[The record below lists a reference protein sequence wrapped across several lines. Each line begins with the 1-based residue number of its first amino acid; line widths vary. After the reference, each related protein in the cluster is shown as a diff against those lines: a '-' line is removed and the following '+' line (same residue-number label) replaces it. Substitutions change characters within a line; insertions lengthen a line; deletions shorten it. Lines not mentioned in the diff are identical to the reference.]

1 LAAAARYDTVAAM
14 SPDDPRDDRPAE
26 PLAPAAV
33 HAPRP
38 RPLGLELAIVV
49 VISLAVLVPGIWRY
63 SLVDPWET
71 HYGEV
76 ARMML
81 QNHDWVHT
89 DWPGGMD
96 PKDHEGFRSKP
107 VLSFWMMASS
117 MTVFGVGENGGYSG
131 EMTDSVMTMVAIRM
145 PFILA
150 AVMGLTLM
158 WWMLARL
165 VSRRMAWLALLVVGS
180 TPMFCMIARQAIP
193 DMPLLACLM
202 AAIAMFTMANE
213 YGERPIDV
221 AFTLRLGRR
230 RVHIDQ
236 LHIFLAI
243 VGGFLL
249 LQCVYYVMYFIA
261 SPRLAVRQFP
271 NPVLFFPLLMAL
283 MFGGLSRV
291 GWMIVR
297 FPAVIIGS
305 AIAFFASPK
314 KHTLEAFDDWE
325 VYAPDRFLVRGL
337 SFPIVWANGGNW
349 AATARVADHILGMAP
364 ITQMRQVYLLWC
376 YAFLGIS
383 VLAKGPPAVAV
394 FGLVA
399 VFHVVLLNRW
409 RDLYNGHFEIKRGL
423 LLMIVVFLPW
433 HVGMYLK
440 EGVRFIDE
448 YVFTHILNRAA
459 VGVDNSPGTFATL
472 QTGGGGYTTVLGH
485 GMWLWAALVPAALAA
500 SLLRARIDTREGRV
514 RFTMT
519 LWAVCATA
527 FFFLVQTKFHHYILP
542 VVPALG
548 LLVAFFLDDIL
559 AGRDRLHPVYAALG
573 IGIVL
578 LIARDLMWE
587 PDRWIEMFVFRYDRP
602 WPSNEPYAV
611 DPSDGFLLLGIVAAA
626 ALALAALPWRR
637 IGVGAVC
644 AAGVTICLWS
654 LHAYMPDAGK
664 HWGMR
669 DAIRTYYQQRTI
681 YGEKIV
687 YFSARQVYD
696 EWRAKSGDKVRHTFQ
711 TMIPDTL
718 HIGQPMTIRIQLN
731 KPDKQEVMEQETA
744 MVGTVT
750 RIGEH
755 EVEVT
760 IPASER
766 AKIDALVVKGKT
778 EKPRRLRPPIR
789 VVDAD
794 RLIGWQL
801 YWRGENFW
809 SADEIF
815 GPVPEMRTGF
825 NKPDNQ
831 DFLKYLGDRSKAPLG
846 RRYFLVT
853 ESGRATSVRGIV
865 PTARAKETFEIL
877 DTTSNKFSL
886 VSFYL

>member
-1 LAAAARYDTVAAM
+1 MPPEL
-14 SPDDPRDDRPAE
+14 PEGERDQRDE
-26 PLAPAAV
+26 VLAPAAV

-49 VISLAVLVPGIWRY
+49 VISLAVLVPGISRY

-81 QNHDWVHT
+81 QNHDWVHM

-107 VLSFWMMASS
+107 VLSFWMMAAS
-117 MTVFGVGENGGYSG
+117 MKAFGVADNGGYSG
-131 EMTDSVMTMVAIRM
+131 EMADSTITMVAIRL
-145 PFILA
+145 PFILV

-180 TPMFCMIARQAIP
+180 TPMFCLIARQAIP

-202 AAIAMFTMANE
+202 AALAMFTMATEN
-213 YGERPIDV
+213 GERPIDV
-221 AFTLRLGRR
+221 AFTLRLRR
-230 RVHIDQ
+230 RRIHIDH
-236 LHIFLAI
+236 LHLFLAI

-271 NPVLFFPLLMAL
+271 NPILFFPLFMAL
-283 MFGGLSRV
+283 LFGGLSRV

-305 AIAFFASPK
+305 AIAFFAAPK
-314 KHTLEAFDDWE
+314 KYTLESFDDWE
-325 VYAPDRFLVRGL
+325 RYAPDRAIVRAV

-349 AATARVADHILGMAP
+349 AATDRVADHLLGMAP
-364 ITQMRQVYLLWC
+364 LSSMRQVYLLWC
-376 YAFLGIS
+376 YAFLGVS

-394 FGLVA
+394 FALVA

-409 RDLYNGHFEIKRGL
+409 RDLYAGKFEIKRGL

-433 HVGMYLK
+433 HIGMYLK

-448 YVFTHILNRAA
+448 YLFTHILNRAA

-472 QTGGGGYTTVLGH
+472 STGGGGYTSVLGH
-485 GMWLWAALVPAALAA
+485 GMLLWAALVPAALAA
-500 SLLRARIDTREGRV
+500 ALLRSRTDTRDGRV
-514 RFTMT
+514 RFMVT
-519 LWAVCATA
+519 LWAVCGTA

-542 VVPALG
+542 IVPALG
-548 LLVAFFLDDIL
+548 VLVAFFLDDII
-559 AGRDRLHPVYAALG
+559 AGRDRLHPVYALLG
-573 IGIVL
+573 AGIVL
-578 LIARDLMWE
+578 LLTRDLMWE

-602 WPSNEPYAV
+602 WPTAEPYAI
-611 DPSDGFLLLGIVAAA
+611 DPSDGFFVLGIIG
-626 ALALAALPWRR
+626 ALALVVASLRWRR
-637 IGVGAVC
+637 IGVGAIC
-644 AAGVTICLWS
+644 AAGLAICIWS
-654 LHAYMPDAGK
+654 LQVYMPDAGT

-669 DAIRTYYQQRTI
+669 DAARTYYEQRTI

-687 YFSARQVYD
+687 YFAAHQVYD
-696 EWRAKSGDKVRHTFQ
+696 DWHGKTGDKVRHTFQ

-718 HIGQPMTIRIQLN
+718 HMGQPMMIRIQLN
-731 KPDKQEVMEQETA
+731 KPDKEEVVEQEMG
-744 MVGTVT
+744 MVGSVT

-755 EVEVT
+755 DVEVT

-766 AKIDALVVKGKT
+766 AKIEALVAKGKT
-778 EKPRRLRPPIR
+778 DKRKRVRPPIH

-794 RLIGWQL
+794 RLLAWQL

-809 SADEIF
+809 TADEIF

-825 NKPDNQ
+825 NKPDNG
-831 DFLKYLGDRSKAPLG
+831 DFLKYLGDRTKAPLG
-846 RRYFLVT
+846 RRYFIVT
-853 ESGRATSVRGIV
+853 EAGRATSVRGV
-865 PTARAKETFEIL
+865 LPTTRAKETFEVV

>member
-1 LAAAARYDTVAAM
+1 M
-14 SPDDPRDDRPAE
+14 SPEPQDRE
-26 PLAPAAV
+26 LAPAAV

-49 VISLAVLVPGIWRY
+49 VISLAVFVPGIWRY

-96 PKDHEGFRSKP
+96 PKDHDGFRSKP
-107 VLSFWMMASS
+107 VLSFWMMAAS
-117 MTVFGVGENGGYSG
+117 MSAFGVADDGGYSG

-180 TPMFCMIARQAIP
+180 TPMFCLIARQAIP
-193 DMPLLACLM
+193 DMPLLACLI
-202 AAIAMFTMANE
+202 AALSMFTMANE
-213 YGERPIDV
+213 YGDRPIDV
-221 AFTLRLGRR
+221 AFTVRLRKRR
-230 RVHIDQ
+230 IHVDH

-283 MFGGLSRV
+283 LFGGLSRV

-305 AIAFFASPK
+305 AIAFFAAPK
-314 KHTLEAFDDWE
+314 KYTLESFDDWDT
-325 VYAPDRFLVRGL
+325 YAPDRAIVRAV
-337 SFPIVWANGGNW
+337 SYPVIWANGGTW
-349 AATARVADHILGMAP
+349 AATARVADHVLGMAP
-364 ITQMRQVYLLWC
+364 LTSMRQIYLLWC
-376 YAFLGIS
+376 YAFLGVS

-409 RDLYNGHFEIKRGL
+409 RALYNGHFEIKRGL

-433 HVGMYLK
+433 HIGMYLK

-448 YVFTHILNRAA
+448 YLFTHILNRAA

-472 QTGGGGYTTVLGH
+472 ATGGGGYTTVLGH
-485 GMWLWAALVPAALAA
+485 GMWLWAALVPAAVAA

-514 RFTMT
+514 RFMVT

-548 LLVAFFLDDIL
+548 LLVAFFLDDVVS
-559 AGRDRLHPVYAALG
+559 GRDRLHPVYALLG
-573 IGIVL
+573 VGIMML
-578 LIARDLMWE
+578 LTRDLMWE

-602 WPSNEPYAV
+602 WPSGEPYRI
-611 DPSDGFLLLGIVAAA
+611 DPSDGFFFLGILGAVALV
-626 ALALAALPWRR
+626 LASLRWRR
-637 IGVGAVC
+637 LGVGALCV
-644 AAGVTICLWS
+644 AGLAICIWS
-654 LHAYMPDAGK
+654 LQVYMPDAGK

-669 DAIRTYYQQRTI
+669 DAIRTYYKQRTI
-681 YGEKIV
+681 YGQKIV
-687 YFSARQVYD
+687 YFAAHQAYDDWHGSQV
-696 EWRAKSGDKVRHTFQ
+696 SGGDKIRHTFE

-718 HIGQPMTIRIQLN
+718 HMGQPMTIRIQVN
-731 KPDKQEVMEQETA
+731 KPDKQEVVEQEMG

-750 RIGEH
+750 RIGDH

-766 AKIDALVVKGKT
+766 AKIDALVAKGKT
-778 EKPRRLRPPIR
+778 EKRKRVRPPVR

-794 RLIGWQL
+794 RLLAWQL

-825 NKPDNQ
+825 NKPDNA
-831 DFLKYLGDRSKAPLG
+831 DFLKYLGDRTKAPLG
-846 RRYFLVT
+846 RRYFIVT
-853 ESGRATSVRGIV
+853 ESGRATSVRGV
-865 PTARAKETFEIL
+865 LPTTRAKESFEVV
-877 DTTSNKFSL
+877 DTSSNKFSL
-886 VSFYL
+886 ASFYL

>member
-1 LAAAARYDTVAAM
+1 MAMADPSDTRDEPLAK
-14 SPDDPRDDRPAE
+14 RDE

-38 RPLGLELAIVV
+38 RPLGLELALVV
-49 VISLAVLVPGIWRY
+49 VVALAVLIPGIWKY

-107 VLSFWMMASS
+107 VLSFWLMAAS
-117 MTVFGVGENGGYSG
+117 MNAFGVAENGGYSG

-145 PFILA
+145 PFILV

-165 VSRRMAWLALLVVGS
+165 VSRRMAWLGLLVVGT

-193 DMPLLACLM
+193 DMLLLSCLIG
-202 AAIAMFTMANE
+202 ALSMFTMATE
-213 YGERPIDV
+213 HGDRPIDV
-221 AFTLRLGRR
+221 AFTLRIRTR
-230 RVHIDQ
+230 RVHIDH

-243 VGGFLL
+243 IGGFLL
-249 LQCVYYVMYFIA
+249 LQCVYYVLYFVA

-271 NPVLFFPLLMAL
+271 NPVLFFPLLMGL
-283 MFGGLSRV
+283 LFGGLSRV

-297 FPAVIIGS
+297 FPFVIIGS

-314 KHTLEAFDDWE
+314 KHSLEAFDYWE
-325 VYAPDRFLVRGL
+325 QYAPDRALVRAVA
-337 SFPIVWANGGNW
+337 FPIMWALGRDW
-349 AATARVADHILGMAP
+349 ASTAGVADKLLGLAP
-364 ITQMRQVYLLWC
+364 LSSMRQVYLLWC

-383 VLAKGPPAVAV
+383 VLAKGPPAIAV
-394 FGLVA
+394 FTLVA
-399 VFHVVLLNRW
+399 VFHIVLQNRW
-409 RDLYNGHFEIKRGL
+409 RDLYNGKFEIKRAL

-433 HVGMYLK
+433 HIGMYLK

-448 YVFTHILNRAA
+448 YLFTHILNRAA

-472 QTGGGGYTTVLGH
+472 QGGGGGYTTVLGH

-500 SLLRARIDTREGRV
+500 SLLKARTDTREGRV
-514 RFTMT
+514 RFMMT
-519 LWAVCATA
+519 LWTVCATA

-548 LLVAFFLDDIL
+548 LMVAFFLDDIL
-559 AGRDRLHPVYAALG
+559 AGRDRLHPIYAALG
-573 IGIVL
+573 IGVVL
-578 LIARDLMWE
+578 LLTRDLMWE

-602 WPSNEPYAV
+602 WPSAPPYEIEPN
-611 DPSDGFLLLGIVAAA
+611 DGFFILGIIGAVAIAM
-626 ALALAALPWRR
+626 LALPWRR
-637 IGVGAVC
+637 IGV
-644 AAGVTICLWS
+644 AAIGVAGLAICLWS
-654 LHAYMPDAGK
+654 LHVYMPDAGT

-669 DAIRTYYQQRTI
+669 DAVRSYYEQRTI
-681 YGEKIV
+681 YGHKNV
-687 YFSARQVYD
+687 YYAPFQVYD
-696 EWRAKSGDKVRHTFQ
+696 EWHAKTGPTVRHTFE

-718 HIGQPMTIRIQLN
+718 HIGQPMMIRVQLN
-731 KPDKQEVMEQETA
+731 KSDKEDQVELEMG
-744 MVGTVT
+744 MIGTVT

-755 EVEVT
+755 DVEVT
-760 IPASER
+760 IAASER
-766 AKIDALVVKGKT
+766 AKIDALVARGKT
-778 EKPRRLRPPIR
+778 DKRRRVRPPVR

-794 RLIGWQL
+794 RLIAWQL

-825 NKPDNQ
+825 NKPDNA
-831 DFLKYLGDRSKAPLG
+831 DFLKYLGDRSKAPVG
-846 RRYFLVT
+846 RRYFIIT
-853 ESGRATSVRGIV
+853 EAGRATSVRGV
-865 PTARAKETFEIL
+865 LPTTRAKESFETVN
-877 DTTSNKFSL
+877 TTSNKFSL

>member
-1 LAAAARYDTVAAM
+1 MTRGARYDTVGRM
-14 SPDDPRDDRPAE
+14 SELREE

-38 RPLGLELAIVV
+38 RPLGLELALVV
-49 VISLAVLVPGIWRY
+49 VIALAVLAPGISRY

-81 QNHDWVHT
+81 QSHDWVHL

-107 VLSFWMMASS
+107 VLAMWMMAAS
-117 MTVFGVGENGGYSG
+117 MRVLGVAEDGGYSG
-131 EMTDSVMTMVAIRM
+131 EMTDSPMTMIAIRL
-145 PFILA
+145 PFILI
-150 AVMGLTLM
+150 AVMGLTLL

-193 DMPLLACLM
+193 DMPLVACLIG
-202 AAIAMFTMANE
+202 ALAMFTMATE
-213 YGERPIDV
+213 HGDRPIDV
-221 AFTLRLGRR
+221 AFTLRVRR
-230 RVHIDQ
+230 RIIHVDH

-249 LQCVYYVMYFIA
+249 LQCVYYVLYFIA

-271 NPVLFFPLLMAL
+271 SPVLFFPLFMGLL
-283 MFGGLSRV
+283 FGGLSRV

-297 FPAVIIGS
+297 FPFVIIGS

-314 KHTLEAFDDWE
+314 KHTLESFDYWE
-325 VYAPDRFLVRGL
+325 LYAPDRALIR
-337 SFPIVWANGGNW
+337 SIAFPIVWALGRDW
-349 AATARVADHILGMAP
+349 AATSSVADRLLGMEP
-364 ITQMRQVYLLWC
+364 LTSMRQVYLLWC
-376 YAFLGIS
+376 YAFLGVS
-383 VLAKGPPAVAV
+383 VLAKGPPAIAV

-399 VFHVVLLNRW
+399 VFHVILLNRW
-409 RDLYNGHFEIKRGL
+409 RDLYYGKFEIKRAL
-423 LLMIVVFLPW
+423 LLMLVVFLPW
-433 HVGMYLK
+433 HIGMYLK

-448 YVFTHILNRAA
+448 YLFTHILNRAA
-459 VGVDNSPGTFATL
+459 VGVDNSPGTFANL
-472 QTGGGGYTTVLGH
+472 PSNAGGYTSVLGH
-485 GMWLWAALVPAALAA
+485 GMLLWAALLPAALSA
-500 SLLRARIDTREGRV
+500 SLLKAHTDTREGRV
-514 RFTMT
+514 RFMIT
-519 LWAVCATA
+519 LWAVCGTA
-527 FFFLVQTKFHHYILP
+527 FFFLVQTKFNHYVLP

-548 LLVAFFLDDIL
+548 VLVAFFLDDIA
-559 AGRDRLHPVYAALG
+559 AGRDRLHPIYAALG

-578 LIARDLMWE
+578 LMTRDLMWE

-602 WPSNEPYAV
+602 WPSMEPYSI
-611 DPSDGFLLLGIVAAA
+611 DPNDGFFGLGIIAAIA
-626 ALALAALPWRR
+626 IALLALPWRR
-637 IGVGAVC
+637 IGIAAVC
-644 AAGVTICLWS
+644 AAGLAICIWALQV
-654 LHAYMPDAGK
+654 YMPDAGT

-669 DAIRTYYQQRTI
+669 DAMRTYYEQRSI

-687 YFSARQVYD
+687 YFSAAQVD
-696 EWRAKSGDKVRHTFQ
+696 DDWRAPGDTRHTFE

-718 HIGQPMTIRIQLN
+718 YIGQPMMIRVQLN
-731 KPDKQEVMEQETA
+731 KPDKEDQVELEMGMT
-744 MVGTVT
+744 GTVT
-750 RIGEH
+750 KIGKH
-755 EVEVT
+755 SVEVL
-760 IPASER
+760 IPAAER
-766 AKIDALVVKGKT
+766 DKIQALVARGKT
-778 EKPRRLRPPIR
+778 EKRKQVRPPIH

-794 RLIGWQL
+794 RLLAWQL

-809 SADEIF
+809 SGDEIF

-825 NKPDNQ
+825 NKPDNG

-846 RRYFLVT
+846 RRYFVVT
-853 ESGRATSVRGIV
+853 EAGRATSVRGV
-865 PTARAKETFEIL
+865 LPTTRSKESFEIL

-886 VSFYL
+886 VGFYL